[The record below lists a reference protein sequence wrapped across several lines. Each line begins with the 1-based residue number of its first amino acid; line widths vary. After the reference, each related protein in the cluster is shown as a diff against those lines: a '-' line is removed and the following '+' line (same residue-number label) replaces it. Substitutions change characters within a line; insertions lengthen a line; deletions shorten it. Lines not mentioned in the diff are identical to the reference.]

1 MRLIA
6 IVGLMLALLSGSW
19 RTATAASSGEPVSAF
34 AANVGAKNGG
44 DHDAPPVVT
53 LYVVPDGRTFLL
65 TDVLVANHSV
75 ETGPLYLS
83 DSKGTR
89 CSIALMQS
97 ILLPNNP
104 TGFSSFLNVQST
116 FSTGLPFGP
125 GEPVIATLANGS
137 GGVDVTISGRLV
149 PGPHLHPIRLPGGA
163 RGDEAADGDGA
174 PSK

>member
-1 MRLIA
+1 MRLTA
-6 IVGLMLALLSGSW
+6 IVALMLALLSGRW
-19 RTATAASSGEPVSAF
+19 TTATAASSGQPVSAF
-34 AANVGAKNGG
+34 AANVGAKSGG
-44 DHDAPPVVT
+44 DHDTAPSVT

-65 TDVLVANHSV
+65 TDVLVANHSQ

-89 CSIALMQS
+89 CSIALLQS

-104 TGFSSFLNVQST
+104 AGFSSFLNVQST

-125 GEPVIATLANGS
+125 GEPVIATLASGT

-149 PGPHLHPIRLPGGA
+149 PGPRLQPIRLPGGA
-163 RGDEAADGDGA
+163 RRDEGADGDSA
-174 PSK
+174 PSR